1 LFSSSSTGPGE
12 EAVFF
17 KLAKLQSQNEL
28 KRSLWTKEPKI
39 EKDMMR
45 YHRFLLPVVL
55 TARSAHKGEIA
66 ANPEK
71 KLLRAAIDARHAT
84 IPTE

>member
-1 LFSSSSTGPGE
+1 
-12 EAVFF
+12 
-17 KLAKLQSQNEL
+17 LAKLQSQIAL
-28 KRSLWTKEPKI
+28 KESLWTKELKTQ
-39 EKDMMR
+39 KDMMR
-45 YHRFLLPVVL
+45 YHRFLSPVVL